1 MRVVDQIQMMT
12 KPHTVSP
19 PGVNLNPA
27 VKGLSPSVTLSI
39 NEKCAQLKQQ
49 GRRIYRLGF
58 GQSPFPVPESVVEE
72 LRANA
77 AEKTYLAVKGLAE
90 LRDAVAQ
97 FHRRTNQLDAVGE
110 NVLIGPGTKEL
121 IFLLQLTYNGDL
133 VLAAPSWV
141 SYAPQAAILGR
152 KVSWIQTQKEN
163 GWRLTPGELDRLCS
177 EDPARPRLL
186 ILNYP
191 SNPTGLTLKAADLE
205 GLARVAQKY
214 GILVLS
220 DEIYGELNHTGD
232 HVSIAKYYPEG
243 TIVSSGLSKWCGA
256 GGWRLGTFVFPSSL
270 QSLLDAM
277 STVVSETYSAVSSPI
292 QYAAIRAFEGGADIE
307 RYVFQSRRILRSLG
321 NSVAQ
326 RLRVHGVDVQSSEGG
341 FYLFPDFSEF
351 QAELVARDIT
361 TSAQF
366 CERLLSETGVALLP
380 GSDFGRPHN
389 ELTCRLAYVNFN
401 GAECL
406 AAAEKVPDEQELS
419 EVFVRTHCAET
430 LEAIDLIG
438 KWLRWTS

>member
-1 MRVVDQIQMMT
+1 M
-12 KPHTVSP
+12 
-19 PGVNLNPA
+19 N
-27 VKGLSPSVTLSI
+27 GLSPSVTLSI
-39 NEKCAQLKQQ
+39 NEKCAELKQD
-49 GRRIYRLGF
+49 GRKIFPLGF

-77 AEKTYLAVKGLAE
+77 FQKTYLAVKGLAE

-97 FHRRTNQLDAVGE
+97 FHRRVNGLDAVAE

-121 IFLLQLTYNGDL
+121 LFLLQLTYSGDL
-133 VLAAPSWV
+133 ILPAPSWV

-152 KVSWIQTQKEN
+152 KVSWIQTRKED
-163 GWRLTPGELDRLCS
+163 GWRLTAEALDKFCS
-177 EDPARPRLL
+177 EDSSQARLL

-191 SNPTGLTLKAADLE
+191 SNPTGLTFKADELE
-205 GLARVAQKY
+205 RLAVVTQKHKL
-214 GILVLS
+214 LVLS
-220 DEIYGELNHTGD
+220 DEIYGELNHTGN
-232 HVSIAKYYPEG
+232 HVSIASYYPEG

-270 QSLLDAM
+270 QWLLDAM
-277 STVVSETYSAVSSPI
+277 STVISETYSAVASPI
-292 QYAAIRAFEGGADIE
+292 QYAAIRAFQGGADID
-307 RYVFQSRRILRSLG
+307 RYLFQSRRILRALG
-321 NSVAQ
+321 HSVGS
-326 RLRVHGVDVQSSEGG
+326 RLHVHGVNVQPTEGG
-341 FYLFPDFSEF
+341 FYLFPDFSDYRD
-351 QAELVARDIT
+351 ELQARDIT

-366 CERLLSETGVALLP
+366 CERLLSETGVVLLP
-380 GSDFGRPHN
+380 GSDFGRPQT

-406 AAAEKVPDEQELS
+406 AAAEGIPDEQELS

-438 KWLRWTS
+438 KWLRWVP